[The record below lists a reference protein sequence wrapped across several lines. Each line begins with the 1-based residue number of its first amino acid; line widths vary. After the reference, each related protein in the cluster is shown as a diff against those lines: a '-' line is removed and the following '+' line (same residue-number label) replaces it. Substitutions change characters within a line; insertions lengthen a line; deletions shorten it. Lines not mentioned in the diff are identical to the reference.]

1 MSKIL
6 IIEDDNYTVKA
17 LQSRLEKEN
26 FEVITAESGHRGL
39 ELARESSPLL
49 IVLDL
54 VMPDIDGLEVL
65 EQLRQDVVTWD
76 TPVVVLTARQDHES
90 RERSR
95 QLGVLRFF
103 RKPFSPKSLT
113 REIKRLLLQIPPHLS
128 GKTG

>member
-6 IIEDDNYTVKA
+6 IIEDDDYTAKA
-17 LQSRLEKEN
+17 LQNRLEKAD
-26 FEVITAESGHRGL
+26 FEVITTESGRRGL
-39 ELARESSPLL
+39 ELARESHPLL

-65 EQLRQDVVTWD
+65 EQVRQDAVIWD

-95 QLGVLRFF
+95 ELGVLRFF
-103 RKPFSPKSLT
+103 RKPFSPRRLVL
-113 REIKRLLLQIPPHLS
+113 EIKRLLLENPS
-128 GKTG
+128 ASST